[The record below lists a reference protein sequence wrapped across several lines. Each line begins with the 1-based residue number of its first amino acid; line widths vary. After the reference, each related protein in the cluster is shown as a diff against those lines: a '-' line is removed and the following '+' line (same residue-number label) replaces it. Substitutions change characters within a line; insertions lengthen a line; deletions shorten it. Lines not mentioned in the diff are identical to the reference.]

1 MANNEFLQN
10 IKDIET
16 ALFASESFKYLQ
28 KSQLGQAEIGGVIA
42 EIYKQAVSGALNLE
56 EIKLKER
63 AEAVNLEK
71 AKMEL
76 ELGKE
81 QLKAQIKQA
90 QSEALKSL
98 IQAKSMV
105 RSVTDNARIQRANAY
120 VGLGNVIANAENLAA
135 LTQGDLI
142 DSATNQST
150 GKGITGLASLNIEFI
165 STDTFNE
172 FDDLLKNMIDDVNF
186 IGKDIMIFSPRVI
199 IAQGENISLTGLTSY
214 EGKTSFWLDDGSV
227 DENGEKIG
235 FVKVG
240 ENLKNYLFFA
250 ENLGEFIV
258 KFQINGIENEEYVE
272 EVEVEKKNST
282 TGEVKMEKE
291 KVTKTR
297 EVAFEKSDSISLKV
311 VKNLG
316 KKELPALKHF

>member
-42 EIYKQAVSGALNLE
+42 EIYKQAVGGALNLE
-56 EIKLKER
+56 ELKLKER
-63 AEAVNLEK
+63 AEAINLEK
-71 AKMEL
+71 AQMEL
-76 ELGKE
+76 EFGKE

-90 QSEALKSL
+90 QCEALKSL

-105 RSVTDNARIQRANAY
+105 RSVADNARIQRAQAY
-120 VGLGNVIANAENLAA
+120 VGLGNVIANAENLSA
-135 LTQGDLI
+135 LTQGNYIQAFADENK
-142 DSATNQST
+142 AAQ
-150 GKGITGLASLNIEFI
+150 GITGLASMNIEFI
-165 STDTFNE
+165 STDDFND

-186 IGKDIMIFSPRVI
+186 IGKDIMIFAPRVI

-214 EGKTSFWLDDGSV
+214 NGETSFWLDDGSF
-227 DENGEKIG
+227 DENGDKIG

-240 ENLKNYLFFA
+240 ENCKNYLFFA
-250 ENLGEFIV
+250 ENLGEFVFKFQV
-258 KFQINGIENEEYVE
+258 KFTEIESYEE
-272 EVEVEKKNST
+272 EVEVED
-282 TGEVKMEKE
+282 GEDG
-291 KVTKTR
+291 TKTEIQTKER
-297 EVAFEKSDSISLKV
+297 EVEVIKSDSITLKV

-316 KKELPALKHF
+316 EKQLPALKHF

>member
-16 ALFASESFKYLQ
+16 ALFSSESFKYLQ

-42 EIYKQAVSGALNLE
+42 EIYKQAVSGALSLE
-56 EIKLKER
+56 ELKLKER
-63 AEAVNLEK
+63 AEAINLEK
-71 AKMEL
+71 AQMEL

-105 RSVTDNARIQRANAY
+105 RSVADNARIQRAQAY
-120 VGLGNVIANAENLAA
+120 VGLGNVIANAENLQA
-135 LTQGDLI
+135 LTKGDYV
-142 DSATNQST
+142 DSETNQPT
-150 GKGITGLASLNIEFI
+150 VKGITGLASLNIEYI
-165 STDTFNE
+165 STDDFND

-186 IGKDIMIFSPRVI
+186 IGKDIMIFAPRVI

-214 EGKTSFWLDDGSV
+214 NGETSFWLDDGSL
-227 DENGEKIG
+227 DENGDKIG

-240 ENLKNYLFFA
+240 ENCKNYLFFA

-258 KFQINGIENEEYVE
+258 KFQIKFTEIETYEE
-272 EVEVEKKNST
+272 EVEVETKDEKA
-282 TGEVKMEKE
+282 GE
-291 KVTKTR
+291 VTKTKEIQTKER
-297 EVAFEKSDSISLKV
+297 EIEVIKSDSITLKV

-316 KKELPALKHF
+316 EKQTPALKHF

>member
-10 IKDIET
+10 IKDIE
-16 ALFASESFKYLQ
+16 AAIFASESFKYLQ

-56 EIKLKER
+56 EMKLKER
-63 AEAVNLEK
+63 AEAINLEK
-71 AKMEL
+71 AQMEL

-90 QSEALKSL
+90 QCEALKSL

-105 RSVTDNARIQRANAY
+105 RSVADNARIQRAQAY
-120 VGLGNVIANAENLAA
+120 VGLGNVIANAENLDAITQGKFVDSNTNQQ
-135 LTQGDLI
+135 LTQ
-142 DSATNQST
+142 
-150 GKGITGLASLNIEFI
+150 GITGLASLNIEYI
-165 STDTFNE
+165 STDDFDD

-186 IGKDIMIFSPRVI
+186 IGKDIMIFAPRVI

-214 EGKTSFWLDDGSV
+214 NGETSFWLDDGSF
-227 DENGEKIG
+227 DENGDKIG

-240 ENLKNYLFFA
+240 ENCKNYLFFA
-250 ENLGEFIV
+250 ENLGEFVFKFQV
-258 KFQINGIENEEYVE
+258 KFTEIESYEE
-272 EVEVEKKNST
+272 EVEVED
-282 TGEVKMEKE
+282 GEDG
-291 KVTKTR
+291 TKTEIQTKER
-297 EVAFEKSDSISLKV
+297 EVEVIKSDSITLKV

-316 KKELPALKHF
+316 EKQLPALKHF

>member
-56 EIKLKER
+56 EMKLKER
-63 AEAVNLEK
+63 AEAINLEK
-71 AKMEL
+71 AQMEL

-90 QSEALKSL
+90 QCEALKSL

-105 RSVTDNARIQRANAY
+105 RSVADNARIQRANAY
-120 VGLGNVIANAENLAA
+120 VGLGNVIANAENLDAI
-135 LTQGDLI
+135 TQGKFV
-142 DSATNQST
+142 DSVTNQST
-150 GKGITGLASLNIEFI
+150 KQGISGLACLNIEFI
-165 STDTFNE
+165 STDDFND

-186 IGKDIMIFSPRVI
+186 IGKDIMIFAPRVI

-214 EGKTSFWLDDGSV
+214 NGETSFWLDDGSL
-227 DENGEKIG
+227 DENGDKIG

-240 ENLKNYLFFA
+240 ENCKNYLFFA
-250 ENLGEFIV
+250 ENLGEFVLKFQV
-258 KFQINGIENEEYVE
+258 KFTEIESYEEK
-272 EVEVEKKNST
+272 VEVEDGK
-282 TGEVKMEKE
+282 GG
-291 KVTKTR
+291 TKTEIQTKER
-297 EVAFEKSDSISLKV
+297 EIEVIKSDSITLKV

-316 KKELPALKHF
+316 EKQLPALKHF

>member
-56 EIKLKER
+56 EMKLKER
-63 AEAVNLEK
+63 AEAINLEK
-71 AKMEL
+71 AQMEL

-90 QSEALKSL
+90 QCEALKSL

-105 RSVTDNARIQRANAY
+105 RSVADNARIQRANAY
-120 VGLGNVIANAENLAA
+120 VGLGNVIANAENLTA
-135 LTQGDLI
+135 LTQGNLI
-142 DSATNQST
+142 DSATGQNTAQ
-150 GKGITGLASLNIEFI
+150 GITGLASLNIEYI
-165 STDTFNE
+165 STDDFDD

-186 IGKDIMIFSPRVI
+186 IGKDIMIFAPRVI
-199 IAQGENISLTGLTSY
+199 IAQGENISLTGLTTY
-214 EGKTSFWLDDGSV
+214 NGETSFWLDDGSL
-227 DENGEKIG
+227 DENGDKVG

-240 ENLKNYLFFA
+240 ENCKNYLFFA
-250 ENLGEFIV
+250 ENLGEFIF
-258 KFQINGIENEEYVE
+258 KFQIKFTEIESYEE
-272 EVEVEKKNST
+272 EVEVED
-282 TGEVKMEKE
+282 GEGG
-291 KVTKTR
+291 TKTEIQTKER
-297 EVAFEKSDSISLKV
+297 EIEVIKSDSITLKV

-316 KKELPALKHF
+316 EKQLPALKHF

>member
-56 EIKLKER
+56 ELKLKER
-63 AEAVNLEK
+63 AEAINLEK
-71 AKMEL
+71 AQMEL

-90 QSEALKSL
+90 QCEALKSL

-105 RSVTDNARIQRANAY
+105 RSVADNARIQRANAY
-120 VGLGNVIANAENLAA
+120 VGLGNVIANAENLSA
-135 LTQGDLI
+135 LTQGNYI
-142 DSATNQST
+142 DSVTQADAVA
-150 GKGITGLASLNIEFI
+150 KGITGLASLNIEFI
-165 STDTFNE
+165 STDDFND

-186 IGKDIMIFSPRVI
+186 IGKDIMIFAPRVI

-214 EGKTSFWLDDGSV
+214 NGETSFWLDDGSL
-227 DENGEKIG
+227 DENGDKVG

-240 ENLKNYLFFA
+240 ENCKNYLFFA
-250 ENLGEFIV
+250 ENLGEFVLKFQV
-258 KFQINGIENEEYVE
+258 KFTEIESYDE
-272 EVEVEKKNST
+272 EVEVED
-282 TGEVKMEKE
+282 GEGG
-291 KVTKTR
+291 TKTEIQTKER
-297 EVAFEKSDSISLKV
+297 EIEVIKSDSITLKV

-316 KKELPALKHF
+316 EKQLPALKHF

>member
-56 EIKLKER
+56 EMKLKER
-63 AEAVNLEK
+63 AEAINLEK
-71 AKMEL
+71 AQMEL

-90 QSEALKSL
+90 QCEALKSL

-105 RSVTDNARIQRANAY
+105 RSVADNARIQRANAY
-120 VGLGNVIANAENLAA
+120 VGLGNVIANAENLDAI
-135 LTQGDLI
+135 TQGKFV
-142 DSATNQST
+142 DSVTNQST
-150 GKGITGLASLNIEFI
+150 KQGISGLACLNIEFI
-165 STDTFNE
+165 STDDFDD

-186 IGKDIMIFSPRVI
+186 IGKDIMIFAPRVI

-214 EGKTSFWLDDGSV
+214 NGETSFWLDDGSL
-227 DENGEKIG
+227 DEKGDKVG

-240 ENLKNYLFFA
+240 ENCKNYLFFA
-250 ENLGEFIV
+250 ENLGEFVLKFQV
-258 KFQINGIENEEYVE
+258 KFTEIESYEEK
-272 EVEVEKKNST
+272 VEVED
-282 TGEVKMEKE
+282 GEGG
-291 KVTKTR
+291 TKTEIQTKER
-297 EVAFEKSDSISLKV
+297 EIEVIKSDSITLKV

-316 KKELPALKHF
+316 EKQLPALKHF